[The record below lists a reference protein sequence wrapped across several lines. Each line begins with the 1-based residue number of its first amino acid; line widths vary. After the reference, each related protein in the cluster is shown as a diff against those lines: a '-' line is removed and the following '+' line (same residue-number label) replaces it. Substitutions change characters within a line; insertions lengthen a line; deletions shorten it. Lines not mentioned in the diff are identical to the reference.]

1 VLAALGLGYIFE
13 RQTIPDVIVVSSTE
27 MISCILDDFYMV
39 SSSGLNVVEI
49 LEYKTTIAVTVANY
63 M

>member
-1 VLAALGLGYIFE
+1 MLAALGLGYIFE

-49 LEYKTTIAVTVANY
+49 LEYKTTIAVTVAKY
-63 M
+63 T